1 MEFETKILSKGIQEM
16 LYNSDKT
23 VGTAESCTGGR
34 IAEALISVPGASN
47 YFKGGVVSYTNEV
60 KENLLGVSHEVLE
73 EQTAVC
79 EDAITDDDVMG
90 FIDNKNRIEIHKRS
104 CSIAAKLKSSFG
116 NRIVDAKWDM
126 HKQILFDATIEIKGI
141 DRKGMLLDVS
151 KVISDQLGINIHKI
165 TISSD
170 NGIFDG
176 TIELRIH
183 DREEVKTIMNQL
195 RNIDDLQEPSSI
207 SDFRSICRNISLRSS
222 SSIDSNTLRSG
233 KLP

>member
-1 MEFETKILSKGIQEM
+1 MGDHQIILGDKDFDELQGKPKNSRPAAGAIISHSWARARRRLKKRHREASGSFRGGQRLQQEKP
-16 LYNSDKT
+16 LILTEENINQFIFP
-23 VGTAESCTGGR
+23 SCCHA
-34 IAEALISVPGASN
+34 IPG
-47 YFKGGVVSYTNEV
+47 
-60 KENLLGVSHEVLE
+60 
-73 EQTAVC
+73 
-79 EDAITDDDVMG
+79 DDVMG

-151 KVISDQLGINIHKI
+151 KVISDQLGINIHKV

-176 TIELRIH
+176 TIELRVH

-195 RNIDDLQEPSSI
+195 RNIDDLQEVQRI
-207 SDFRSICRNISLRSS
+207 L
-222 SSIDSNTLRSG
+222 
-233 KLP
+233 